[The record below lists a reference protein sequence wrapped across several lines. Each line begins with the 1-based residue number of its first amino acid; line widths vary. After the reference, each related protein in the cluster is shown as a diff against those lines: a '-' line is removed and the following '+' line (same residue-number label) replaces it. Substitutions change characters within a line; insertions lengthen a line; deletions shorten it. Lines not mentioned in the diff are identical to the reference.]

1 RGDPWGEPPRGL
13 RMLEGQPGVLVDQ
26 PAGGHEVPRHAI
38 GGQPGKRYEFRAYL
52 PVQLV
57 RRDVLGQLRAGRR
70 GYPLLILVP
79 PGPLVPVE
87 AARLEPPRAAAR
99 PARSIGEPP
108 GPVALQLTRAVTPR
122 ACRPVPPEPAR

>member
-1 RGDPWGEPPRGL
+1 RAL
-13 RMLEGQPGVLVDQ
+13 
-26 PAGGHEVPRHAI
+26 
-38 GGQPGKRYEFRAYL
+38 GGQPGKRYEFRAYR

-87 AARLEPPRAAAR
+87 AARLEPPRAVAVEPARPVAR
-99 PARSIGEPP
+99 PARSIVEPP
-108 GPVALQLTRAVTPR
+108 GPVALELTRPVTPR
-122 ACRPVPPEPAR
+122 ACRPVTLEPARPVFTARRAVRLAPPPRAP